1 MDEVKEEHQI
11 ILFLSSPSFFP
22 TFRHDFLTI
31 RIVFIVAFFLL
42 LSLFSGAFFGRFTP
56 VLGLESTE
64 EIFS

>member
-1 MDEVKEEHQI
+1 MDESESRTSNYFISFQP
-11 ILFLSSPSFFP
+11 FLP

-42 LSLFSGAFFGRFTP
+42 LSRFSGTFFRRFTP

-64 EIFS
+64 EIVS